1 MDSEANR
8 AAGGDV
14 VASASPAWRAIAA
27 SVLLLLALAA
37 AAAHGQTAA
46 DSLAIRAAALDYIEG
61 WYAGNAERM
70 ERSLH
75 PELVKR
81 IVGTRGGTSTLGE
94 MTAAELVAATGRGG
108 GRQTPA
114 DRRRTDVRILDV
126 FGNVATVRVDADA
139 WIDYMHLALWNGEWK
154 IVNVLW
160 EQRPREGAPTID

>member
-8 AAGGDV
+8 VAAHRV
-14 VASASPAWRAIAA
+14 EASGSPAWRAIPA

-37 AAAHGQTAA
+37 AAAHGQAAA
-46 DSLAIRAAALDYIEG
+46 DSLAIRATALDYIEG
-61 WYAGNAERM
+61 WYAGDAERM

-81 IVGTRGGTSTLGE
+81 IVDTRGGTSTLGE
-94 MTAAELVAATGRGG
+94 MTAAELVAATSRGG

-114 DRRRTDVRILDV
+114 GRQRTDVRILDI
-126 FGNVATVRVDADA
+126 FGNTASVRVDADA

-160 EQRPREGAPTID
+160 EQRRRE